1 MGLSPSILSLLKMS
15 RTETLALVTR
25 GSGRTSACA
34 RGAVVH
40 WNFCGRGGRGRLRD
54 EEGGAARDGPGGGGG
69 GGICM
74 SDGGVQRASLRA
86 IDIGPGGRADEDREM
101 RPCPLRVNRRRGVV
115 RR

>member
-1 MGLSPSILSLLKMS
+1 VGVYGMRK
-15 RTETLALVTR
+15 EEQR
-25 GSGRTSACA
+25 GT
-34 RGAVVH
+34 
-40 WNFCGRGGRGRLRD
+40 D
-54 EEGGAARDGPGGGGG
+54 PGGGG